1 MAESQTIGQETFLE
15 YHNLWLRKA
24 AGRVSSP
31 ITTWCLVSDKTAIP
45 LHDKKPGGIMMQQNY
60 KKRGC
65 MLKTTDETIDIT
77 QQTPHMS
84 LACGEFK
91 FKIHKPCC
99 NGQWSRTWMMATI
112 CSLCMSLNP
121 YCSGQWSH
129 TMKISVKGGG
139 NLVLILIIVDDGLVL
154 LPISR

>member
-1 MAESQTIGQETFLE
+1 M
-15 YHNLWLRKA
+15 
-24 AGRVSSP
+24 
-31 ITTWCLVSDKTAIP
+31 VSDKTAIP
-45 LHDKKPGGIMMQQNY
+45 LHDKKPGGIMMRQNY

-99 NGQWSRTWMMATI
+99 NGQWSRT
-112 CSLCMSLNP
+112 
-121 YCSGQWSH
+121 
-129 TMKISVKGGG
+129 V
-139 NLVLILIIVDDGLVL
+139 
-154 LPISR
+154 